1 MEINEFY
8 VMPLGE
14 LTVEQYITL
23 IGFIFGLIIV
33 GCAVASIVVDIL
45 KIILNLIHYAIRKDK
60 YNSDLIHRRAYKHI
74 AVLRNQF
81 KSARTE
87 TEYII
92 FLNRLS
98 SAFMAYV
105 EVGLIPYE
113 YFDKVFK
120 VSSLYNKAFADKY
133 ASHVRARKDR
143 AADENKP
150 TEECSEVD
158 TDK

>member
-60 YNSDLIHRRAYKHI
+60 YNSLLAVVLKKLLIFQLKCNTIDLPGNELQLK
-74 AVLRNQF
+74 
-81 KSARTE
+81 E
-87 TEYII
+87 
-92 FLNRLS
+92 
-98 SAFMAYV
+98 
-105 EVGLIPYE
+105 
-113 YFDKVFK
+113 
-120 VSSLYNKAFADKY
+120 
-133 ASHVRARKDR
+133 
-143 AADENKP
+143 
-150 TEECSEVD
+150 
-158 TDK
+158 